1 MVQKSASL
9 QAESKDPFASR
20 NAVLL
25 GWLGI
30 RKVSDSGV
38 RQAVFEVKPIVGA
51 RMRNKIQVW
60 CVSELGVV
68 ASNPSVKRT
77 RLTSRRLPLR

>member
-1 MVQKSASL
+1 MQS
-9 QAESKDPFASR
+9 ESRDPFASR

-30 RKVSDSGV
+30 REVSGSGV
-38 RQAVFEVKPIVGA
+38 RQAVFVARSIVGA
-51 RMRNKIQVW
+51 RMRNENQVG
-60 CVSELGVV
+60 CLVEFRVV

-77 RLTSRRLPLR
+77 RLTSRRLPVR

>member
-1 MVQKSASL
+1 MQS
-9 QAESKDPFASR
+9 ESKNPFASR

-25 GWLGI
+25 GFVGI
-30 RKVSDSGV
+30 REVSDSAV
-38 RQAVFEVKPIVGA
+38 RQAVFAVKPIVGA
-51 RMRNKIQVW
+51 SMRNKNQVR
-60 CVSELGVV
+60 CIAEFRVV